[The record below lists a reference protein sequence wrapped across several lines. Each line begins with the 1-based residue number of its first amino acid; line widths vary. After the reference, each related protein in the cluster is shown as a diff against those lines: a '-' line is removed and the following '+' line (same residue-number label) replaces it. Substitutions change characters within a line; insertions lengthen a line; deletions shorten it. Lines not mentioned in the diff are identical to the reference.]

1 MVRQG
6 RTIKQ
11 VNPTGWLTGRESLK
25 RKASALFGVLGSL
38 LGAERLSRRA
48 DKVGVKVLMNSRQL
62 GRRVLALQRL
72 VYEDPALST
81 VPKEAQIPAIL
92 EDLQER
98 IADLMARKTV
108 EDELERRVADRMR
121 ERQDDYLREL
131 RMQVLQ
137 QSGGPETEVTRRKLQ
152 ELQQLEQMGVAR
164 TALEALRPRNLSQV
178 VGQDLAIRSLLAKL
192 AVPVPQHVILY
203 GPPGVGKT
211 TVARLVLE
219 EAKNLPGSPF
229 GAEAPF
235 IEVDGSTLRWDAR
248 EATNPLLGSV
258 HDPIYQGTRREFA
271 DLGIPEPKLGLV
283 TRAHGGVLFVDE
295 IGELDAVLQ
304 AKLLKVLED
313 KRVYF
318 ESSYFDPDNPS
329 VPAYVRKLFKEG
341 APADFI
347 LIGATT
353 KEPEEISPT
362 LRSRCAEVFF
372 APLSQENIQQ
382 IVRQAARRL
391 GVEISREV
399 PRLISDYTI
408 EGRKAVNMLA
418 DAYGVALYRRR
429 GRASTG
435 ARRRPASNGAGR
447 PSVGRRG
454 RRARI
459 TVNDLYEVVRA
470 GRLAASTPVKASSVP
485 EVGKVFALGVTQYVG
500 SVIEIEAT
508 AFPVGKGQR
517 GTIRFNETAGTMA
530 KDSVFNAASVIR
542 KIAGIDV
549 GTYDIHVNVI
559 GGGLID
565 GPSAGLA
572 VVLAMLSAVQRW
584 PLRQDVAVTGE
595 VSIQGKVKQVGG
607 IPEKIYGARQA
618 GMRKVIIPVE
628 NKTDIPADVKG
639 IEIVTVAS
647 VEEVLSHV
655 VVRPRGPAGRVH

>member
-1 MVRQG
+1 MRQVK
-6 RTIKQ
+6 TIKQ
-11 VNPTGWLTGRESLK
+11 INPTGRLTGRESLK
-25 RKASALFGVLGSL
+25 RKAAALFGVLGSL
-38 LGAERLSRRA
+38 LGAERLARRA

-72 VYEDPALST
+72 VYEDASLST

-137 QSGGPETEVTRRKLQ
+137 QTGGPETEVTRRKLL
-152 ELQQLEQMGVAR
+152 ELQQLEQVGVAR
-164 TALEALRPRNLSQV
+164 TALEALRPRTLSQV
-178 VGQDLAIRSLLAKL
+178 VGQDRAIRSLLAKL

-219 EAKNLPGSPF
+219 DAKKLPGSPF
-229 GAEAPF
+229 GKEAPF

-329 VPAYVRKLFKEG
+329 VPAYVRQLFQDG

-372 APLSQENIQQ
+372 DPLSQEDIQR

-391 GVEISREV
+391 GVEIGPEV
-399 PRLISDYTI
+399 PRLVSDYTI

-429 GRASTG
+429 TRTSNG
-435 ARRRPASNGAGR
+435 ARRASAAAGT
-447 PSVGRRG
+447 RRG
-454 RRARI
+454 RPRI
-459 TVNDLYEVVRA
+459 TVTDLYEVIRA
-470 GRLAASTPVKASSVP
+470 GRLAASTPVRASGVP
-485 EVGKVFALGVTQYVG
+485 EIGKMFALGVTQYVG

-508 AFPVGKGQR
+508 AFPVGKRQR

-542 KIAGIDV
+542 KVAGIDV
-549 GTYDIHVNVI
+549 GNYDIHVNVI

-572 VVLAMLSAVQRW
+572 VVLAMLSSVQRR

-595 VSIQGKVKQVGG
+595 VSIQGKIKQVGG

-618 GMRKVIIPVE
+618 GMRKVVIPLE
-628 NKTDIPADVKG
+628 NKTDVPADVKG
-639 IEIVTVAS
+639 IEVVTVPS
-647 VEEVLSHV
+647 VEEVLPHV
-655 VVRPRGPAGRVH
+655 IARPRGTAARAR

>member
-1 MVRQG
+1 MRQIRTVR
-6 RTIKQ
+6 Q
-11 VNPTGWLTGRESLK
+11 VNPTGKLTGRESLK
-25 RKASALFGVLGSL
+25 RKAAALFGVLGSL
-38 LGAERLSRRA
+38 LGADRLARRA
-48 DKVGVKVLMNSRQL
+48 DKVGAKALMHSRQL

-72 VYEDPALST
+72 VYEDASLST
-81 VPKEAQIPAIL
+81 VPKEAEIPAIL
-92 EDLQER
+92 DDLQER
-98 IADLMARKTV
+98 IADFMARKTV

-121 ERQDDYLREL
+121 ERQDEYVRDLRK
-131 RMQVLQ
+131 QVLQ
-137 QSGGPETEVTRRKLQ
+137 ESGGPETEATRRKL
-152 ELQQLEQMGVAR
+152 EELEQLDHVRVAR
-164 TALEALRPRNLSQV
+164 TALDALRPRRLTQV
-178 VGQDLAIRSLLAKL
+178 VGQDRAIRSLLAKL

-219 EAKNLPGSPF
+219 AAKKLPSSPF
-229 GAEAPF
+229 SKDAPF

-258 HDPIYQGTRREFA
+258 HDPIYQGSRREFA

-313 KRVYF
+313 KRVFF
-318 ESSYFDPDNPS
+318 ESSYYDPDS
-329 VPAYVRKLFKEG
+329 SGVPAYVKKLFEEG

-353 KEPEEISPT
+353 KEPEDISPT
-362 LRSRCAEVFF
+362 LRSRCTEVFCD
-372 APLSQENIQQ
+372 PLSQEDIQR

-391 GVEISREV
+391 SVEVSTEV
-399 PRLISDYTI
+399 PRITSDYTV
-408 EGRKAVNMLA
+408 EGRRAVNMLA

-429 GRASTG
+429 GR
-435 ARRRPASNGAGR
+435 GR
-447 PSVGRRG
+447 P
-454 RRARI
+454 RI
-459 TVNDLYEVVRA
+459 TVTDLYEVVRA
-470 GRLAASTPVKASSVP
+470 GRLAASTPVKASDTP
-485 EVGKVFALGVTQYVG
+485 EIGRMFALGVTQYVG

-508 AFPVGKGQR
+508 AFPVGKRQR

-542 KIAGIDV
+542 KVAGIDV
-549 GTYDIHVNVI
+549 GNYDIHVNVI

-572 VVLAMLSAVQRW
+572 VVLAMLSAVQQR

-595 VSIQGKVKQVGG
+595 VSIQGKIKQVGG

-618 GMRKVIIPVE
+618 GMRKVILPGE
-628 NKTDIPADVKG
+628 NRTDVPADVKG
-639 IEIVTVAS
+639 MEIVFAS
-647 VEEVLSHV
+647 AVEDMLAHV
-655 VVRPRGPAGRVH
+655 MVRPRRPVPDGTGRARKR

>member
-1 MVRQG
+1 MARMKTA
-6 RTIKQ
+6 RQ
-11 VNPTGWLTGRESLK
+11 VNPTGKLSGRESLK
-25 RKASALFGVLGSL
+25 RKAAALFGVLDSL
-38 LGAERLSRRA
+38 LGADRLARRA
-48 DKVGVKVLMNSRQL
+48 DKVGAKVLMHSRQL
-62 GRRVLALQRL
+62 GRRVLALQRM
-72 VYEDPALST
+72 VYDDGSLAA
-81 VPKEAQIPAIL
+81 VPKEVQIPAIL

-121 ERQDDYLREL
+121 ERQDAYMREL
-131 RMQVLQ
+131 RIQLLQ
-137 QSGGPETEVTRRKLQ
+137 ESGGPETEVTRRKLE
-152 ELQQLEQMGVAR
+152 ELQQLERVRVAR
-164 TALEALRPRNLSQV
+164 TALEALRPQTLSQV
-178 VGQDLAIRSLLAKL
+178 VGQERAVRSLLAKL

-219 EAKNLPGSPF
+219 EAKKLTGSPF
-229 GAEAPF
+229 GKDAPF
-235 IEVDGSTLRWDAR
+235 IEVDGSTLRWDSR

-271 DLGIPEPKLGLV
+271 DQGIPEPKLGLV

-295 IGELDAVLQ
+295 IGELDPVLQ

-318 ESSYFDPDNPS
+318 ESSYYDRDASMPG
-329 VPAYVRKLFKEG
+329 YIKRLFEAG

-372 APLSQENIQQ
+372 DPLSQEDIQR
-382 IVRQAARRL
+382 IVRQAAHRL
-391 GVEISREV
+391 GVRTGSDV
-399 PRLISDYTI
+399 PRIISDYTI

-418 DAYGVALYRRR
+418 DAYGVGLYRTR
-429 GRASTG
+429 GRARNG
-435 ARRRPASNGAGR
+435 VRRP
-447 PSVGRRG
+447 RG
-454 RRARI
+454 RARI
-459 TVNDLYEVVRA
+459 TVGDLYDVVRS
-470 GRLAASTPVKASSVP
+470 GRLAASTPVKASPTP
-485 EVGKVFALGVTQYVG
+485 ELGKVFALGVTQYVG
-500 SVIEIEAT
+500 SLIEIEAT
-508 AFPVGKGQR
+508 AFLVGKQAR

-542 KIAGIDV
+542 QVAGIDV

-572 VVLAMLSAVQRW
+572 VVLAMLSAVQRR

-595 VSIQGKVKQVGG
+595 VSIQGKIKQVGG
-607 IPEKIYGARQA
+607 IPEKIYGAKQA
-618 GMRKVIIPVE
+618 GMRKVIIPEE
-628 NKTDIPADVKG
+628 NRTDVPTDVRG
-639 IEIVTVAS
+639 IEIVTAS
-647 VEEVLSHV
+647 AVEEVLPHMM
-655 VVRPRGPAGRVH
+655 VRPRREPRTH